1 MVNDDDADDPATI
14 SISTAHEVRG
24 IYAHEDEAAEFLR
37 SGWPKFETS
46 EACKTFATYF
56 DSYERSPP

>member
-1 MVNDDDADDPATI
+1 MAADKDLNEQTTI

-46 EACKTFATYF
+46 EACEISVAY
-56 DSYERSPP
+56 